1 VDYKVYGTLKIFDA
15 CKISSTERDDAGAI
29 HVFLNFKKVAEC
41 KAKSEAVSVIKRL
54 IAEAPSEWFEEQK
67 EILLEDL

>member
-1 VDYKVYGTLKIFDA
+1 M
-15 CKISSTERDDAGAI
+15 
-29 HVFLNFKKVAEC
+29 FLNFKKVAVC

-54 IAEAPSEWFEEQK
+54 ISEAPHRWFEEQK